1 MQTKIQESAS
11 KKGQKKDKK
20 AQMQQMLQLMR
31 MPLEIK
37 EFCELPALGE
47 GGFGI
52 VYKCSHHIKNVPA
65 FQGQFPQGLPNGFYA
80 VKVVD
85 LGTRALMNVVEGL
98 AANNINHEDVEETR
112 FNNMVAAKERLLIQD
127 ANEEKAILNTLNG
140 IENSKVMKTIDSFNV
155 KLVHPGL
162 FYESE
167 GQVRR
172 PHLFGIVVMELL
184 HGEDLYEFLGMGR
197 VRLGIDG
204 KAKASKAEIGI
215 AMNQV
220 GITNIGAVSTRNF
233 GVEYSDR
240 AGIALDFLLGLEQV
254 HQKDLVHLDLKPD
267 NVVLDVQQIQE
278 TEYIRTKIIDF
289 GLSEQFIPAT
299 GPRELGLRGTR
310 GYMAPEYLLEQP
322 MDLQKIDVFAAGM
335 TVADIFLGQFEGWV
349 VGNDKGNPLMI
360 APEDFMDE
368 TKRNAYFT
376 RLNKFASRSEV
387 HAPEKVKRNAPQT
400 QASFEQIIVGKL
412 VWAGMPSIIS
422 TAIIN
427 FLRRFFFTNP
437 TERWTIAQAVEEM
450 QELNL
455 LIQDHRLLC
464 DYARGKDEQGNKDKS
479 RRGRKPQRHWNRK
492 TYPFKPW
499 KSTNYDKGMKT
510 VLENDVGLTSAALLD
525 SVYHYMGG
533 DRMNI
538 KKNIDQLKQDYK
550 CNGL

>member
-1 MQTKIQESAS
+1 
-11 KKGQKKDKK
+11 
-20 AQMQQMLQLMR
+20 
-31 MPLEIK
+31 
-37 EFCELPALGE
+37 
-47 GGFGI
+47 
-52 VYKCSHHIKNVPA
+52 
-65 FQGQFPQGLPNGFYA
+65 
-80 VKVVD
+80 
-85 LGTRALMNVVEGL
+85 
-98 AANNINHEDVEETR
+98 
-112 FNNMVAAKERLLIQD
+112 
-127 ANEEKAILNTLNG
+127 
-140 IENSKVMKTIDSFNV
+140 
-155 KLVHPGL
+155 
-162 FYESE
+162 
-167 GQVRR
+167 
-172 PHLFGIVVMELL
+172 
-184 HGEDLYEFLGMGR
+184 
-197 VRLGIDG
+197 
-204 KAKASKAEIGI
+204 
-215 AMNQV
+215 
-220 GITNIGAVSTRNF
+220 
-233 GVEYSDR
+233 
-240 AGIALDFLLGLEQV
+240 
-254 HQKDLVHLDLKPD
+254 LKPD

-289 GLSEQFIPAT
+289 GLAEQNT

-400 QASFEQIIVGKL
+400 QASFEQIIMGKL

-422 TAIIN
+422 SAIIN

-464 DYARGKDEQGNKDKS
+464 DYARGKDDQGNKDKS

-499 KSTNYDKGMKT
+499 KSANYNKGMST
-510 VLENDVGLTSAALLD
+510 VLQNDVGLTSAVLLD

-533 DRMNI
+533 DQMNI